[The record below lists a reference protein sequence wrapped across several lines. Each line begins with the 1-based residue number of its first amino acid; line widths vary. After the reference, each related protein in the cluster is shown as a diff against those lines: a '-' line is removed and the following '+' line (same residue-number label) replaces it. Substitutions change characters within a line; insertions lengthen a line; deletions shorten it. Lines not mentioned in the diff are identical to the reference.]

1 MSEDDKSLPRD
12 VDSSFHNICRF
23 RMYSDFHVQSTL
35 TFVACFGLFFFFPS
49 FSLLQISLFFSSFF
63 FLVALHLV
71 SVALV
76 RLLLAAGRPSGAS
89 KKRRLSQLGP
99 ALTVRLSC
107 SGDEVKHFLEFSF
120 SFWRQDPIFDWMN
133 IQAYPDAVGEVQ
145 QAHHMQHW
153 TLISTNYTII
163 RQG

>member
-1 MSEDDKSLPRD
+1 MTNPCQGTLIRRFTIY
-12 VDSSFHNICRF
+12 VDSGCI
-23 RMYSDFHVQSTL
+23 L
-35 TFVACFGLFFFFPS
+35 TSMCSQRLRLWHALAFFFS
-49 FSLLQISLFFSSFF
+49 FFLSSSNSLFFSSFF

>member
-1 MSEDDKSLPRD
+1 MTNPCQGTLIRRFTIY
-12 VDSSFHNICRF
+12 VDSGCI
-23 RMYSDFHVQSTL
+23 L
-35 TFVACFGLFFFFPS
+35 TSMCSQRLRLWHALAFFFFPS

>member
-1 MSEDDKSLPRD
+1 MTNPCQGTLIRRFTIY
-12 VDSSFHNICRF
+12 VDSGCI
-23 RMYSDFHVQSTL
+23 L
-35 TFVACFGLFFFFPS
+35 TSMCSQRLRLWHALAFFFFFPS

>member
-1 MSEDDKSLPRD
+1 MTNPCQGTLIRRFTIY
-12 VDSSFHNICRF
+12 VDSGCI
-23 RMYSDFHVQSTL
+23 L
-35 TFVACFGLFFFFPS
+35 TSMCSQRLRLWHALAFFFF
-49 FSLLQISLFFSSFF
+49 LLSLFFKSPYSFLPFF